1 MDLELVTE
9 QEAQDIL
16 TVRKRDNA
24 SLEQVQGSDTSM
36 RPLVKVDKL
45 PSGFKGYPEGTTI
58 SYDPITLGELE
69 ALNNGENIDVERGIA
84 MLLKAIHCN
93 TLNSYDLYYWD
104 VMFIGIQRKLTAF
117 GDTRGIIYGTCPKC
131 GSIVEREFDYSELD
145 FKELLAPDLPIIVTL
160 GDKKVEIGLLTMKD
174 FLELQTDGT
183 VTDFDL
189 YCKLIKNIPY
199 EEAKQL
205 LTNLYG
211 KDIKLIKYIDKLLN
225 HGLKPLKT
233 KCTNIITEKNPD
245 YNPRSKKSKKEIEVE
260 CGATVEVEV
269 VSPFEIVFPQSETE
283 GYNDFEIQFGR
294 A

>member
-69 ALNNGENIDVERGIA
+69 ALNNGTTDDIERGIA

-104 VMFIGIQRKLTAF
+104 VMFIGIKRKLMAF
-117 GDTRGIIYGTCPKC
+117 GDTKGIAYGICPKC
-131 GSIVEREFDYSELD
+131 NNVVTREFDYSELE
-145 FKELLAPDLPIIVTL
+145 FKELEAQDLPVITKIS
-160 GDKKVEIGLLTMKD
+160 GKEVEVGLLTIKD
-174 FLELQTDGT
+174 FLELSD
-183 VTDFDL
+183 DKSDL
-189 YCKLIKNIPY
+189 DVYLCG
-199 EEAKQL
+199 L
-205 LTNLYG
+205 L
-211 KDIKLIKYIDKLLN
+211 
-225 HGLKPLKT
+225 
-233 KCTNIITEKNPD
+233 
-245 YNPRSKKSKKEIEVE
+245 
-260 CGATVEVEV
+260 
-269 VSPFEIVFPQSETE
+269 
-283 GYNDFEIQFGR
+283 
-294 A
+294 